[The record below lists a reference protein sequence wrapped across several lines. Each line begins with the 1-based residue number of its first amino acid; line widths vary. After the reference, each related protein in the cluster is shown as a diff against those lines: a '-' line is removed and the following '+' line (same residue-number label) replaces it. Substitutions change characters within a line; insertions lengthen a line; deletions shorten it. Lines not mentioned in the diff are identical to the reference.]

1 MIAAAKLVCG
11 PGASGKVAIA
21 LDALNVDRF
30 IQCLLAMLN
39 ESGFKRIE
47 AFGEVNEQGRNE
59 DFEELNRRLT
69 VAVALGLTLGE
80 ALLLPAKALSFIH
93 KDGLQEDYAPLIAR
107 RIIKKDEG
115 KEGKKKIQI
124 WVSDLPPETLCN
136 LLDCLSNQN
145 KGGLFENDEEKVAR
159 QSQEVDKALAI
170 VQILKWISPKT
181 GASEADI
188 EKKRRQFEKTLI
200 RMGGNYESARLP
212 MEQWRRFTQSWMQLE
227 NFINH
232 VSKIIGNTK
241 IIKNIRTDFN
251 DFSGILCGNMKRYHY
266 EAEEHSDAIAHFV
279 DGEYDYL
286 TIRVAKDG
294 DKPQV
299 IDDRKKLEQTIKE
312 TEDKGYLWNKTT
324 YKPWKEKNWTL

>member
-93 KDGLQEDYAPLIAR
+93 KDGLQEDYAPLIAKN
-107 RIIKKDEG
+107 ILDKTKV
-115 KEGKKKIQI
+115 KQNQS
-124 WVSDLPPETLCN
+124 WVTNLPPETLCH

-145 KGGLFENDEEKVAR
+145 KGGLFENKAEERAR
-159 QSQEVDKALAI
+159 LNQEVDKALTI

-200 RMGGNYESARLP
+200 RMRGNYESARLP
-212 MEQWRRFTQSWMQLE
+212 MEQWRRFSQSWMQLAE
-227 NFINH
+227 FINQLPK
-232 VSKIIGNTK
+232 SIRIEDIKIARETFISIST
-241 IIKNIRTDFN
+241 T
-251 DFSGILCGNMKRYHY
+251 LCGNMKRYHY
-266 EAEEHSDAIAHFV
+266 EAEERSDAIAHFV

-286 TIRVAKDG
+286 TIRVAKEG

-299 IDDRKKLEQTIKE
+299 VADRKRLEETIQAI
-312 TEDKGYLWNKTT
+312 EDKGYLWNKTT
-324 YKPWKEKNWTL
+324 YNPWKEQSWTL